1 MVSKKKELNYEL
13 NINGLVIPYTLVKSS
28 RRRTI
33 AVQIGTGGK
42 MTVRCPYF
50 VSKGM
55 VDGFLREKQNWIYKH
70 YTEAV
75 RKATEAGL
83 ADFDNSG
90 FGNSEFGNFGFGTGK
105 HNNGMGNSGTSENN
119 ANDTNFHSP
128 IPAKEDPAL
137 VNKHKKYAR
146 KIFEARV
153 AYFQQFTGGKYTS
166 ITIRDQKTR
175 WGSCSGR
182 GTLSFNWRL
191 ILAPPEILDYV
202 VVHEL
207 CHLTHMN
214 HSKEFWALVGSVIP
228 DYKMKRKWLKENGHT
243 LQL

>member
-1 MVSKKKELNYEL
+1 MAFKKKEQNYEF
-13 NINGLVIPYTLVKSS
+13 NINGTIIPYTLVKSS

-33 AVQIGTGGK
+33 SIQIGAGGK
-42 MTVRCPYF
+42 MTVRCPYYMG
-50 VSKGM
+50 KWI
-55 VDGFLREKQNWIYKH
+55 VDGFLREKQDWIYKN
-70 YTEAV
+70 YLVAV
-75 RKATEAGL
+75 QSTTI
-83 ADFDNSG
+83 DDNW
-90 FGNSEFGNFGFGTGK
+90 GNSDDY
-105 HNNGMGNSGTSENN
+105 
-119 ANDTNFHSP
+119 ANDNLHVPSRKP
-128 IPAKEDPAL
+128 EDPIL

-146 KIFEARV
+146 KIFEAKV
-153 AYFQQFTGGKYTS
+153 TYYQQFTGGNYTS

-214 HSKEFWALVGSVIP
+214 HSKEFWNLVGSVIP
-228 DYKMKRKWLKENGHT
+228 DYKVRRKWLKENGHT
-243 LQL
+243 LKL

>member
-1 MVSKKKELNYEL
+1 MVYEI
-13 NINGLVIPYTLVKSS
+13 NINGLTIPYTLIKSS
-28 RRRTI
+28 RRRSI
-33 AVQIGTGGK
+33 SIQIGTAGQ

-50 VSKGM
+50 ATGKM
-55 VDGFLREKQNWIYKH
+55 VERFLYEKQAWICKH
-70 YTEAV
+70 YTDMI
-75 RKATEAGL
+75 RKAEEAD
-83 ADFDNSG
+83 ADDLQ
-90 FGNSEFGNFGFGTGK
+90 
-105 HNNGMGNSGTSENN
+105 
-119 ANDTNFHSP
+119 SP
-128 IPAKEDPAL
+128 IRANEDPAL

-153 AYFQQFTGGKYTS
+153 AYFHQFTRGNFTS

-214 HSKEFWALVGSVIP
+214 HSREFWDLVGSVIP
-228 DYKMKRKWLKENGHT
+228 DYKVRRKWLKENGHT
-243 LQL
+243 LRL

>member
-13 NINGLVIPYTLVKSS
+13 NINGVVIPYTLVKSS
-28 RRRTI
+28 RRRTVSI
-33 AVQIGTGGK
+33 QIGAGGK
-42 MTVRCPYF
+42 MTVRCPYYTG
-50 VSKGM
+50 KWI
-55 VDGFLREKQNWIYKH
+55 VDSFLREKQDWIFKH

-75 RKATEAGL
+75 RKATDANKTFSGGTSFDGYGSDGFAFSDCGL
-83 ADFDNSG
+83 GNLDNRAL
-90 FGNSEFGNFGFGTGK
+90 
-105 HNNGMGNSGTSENN
+105 HIPSGTQ
-119 ANDTNFHSP
+119 
-128 IPAKEDPAL
+128 EDPVL

-146 KIFEARV
+146 KIFESRV
-153 AYFQQFTGGKYTS
+153 AYFQQFTGGEYTS

-214 HSKEFWALVGSVIP
+214 HSKEFWELVGKVLP
-228 DYKMKRKWLKENGHT
+228 DYKVRRKWLKENGHT
-243 LQL
+243 LRL

>member
-1 MVSKKKELNYEL
+1 MGSKKKETSYEL
-13 NINGLVIPYTLVKSS
+13 NINGTIIPYTLVKSS

-33 AVQIGTGGK
+33 AIQIGNSGK
-42 MTVRCPYF
+42 MTVRCPYYMG
-50 VSKGM
+50 KWI
-55 VDGFLREKQNWIYKH
+55 VDGVLREKQDWISKNYLESVQS
-70 YTEAV
+70 TSIDGSFNNSDDCTDDNLRV
-75 RKATEAGL
+75 PSRK
-83 ADFDNSG
+83 
-90 FGNSEFGNFGFGTGK
+90 
-105 HNNGMGNSGTSENN
+105 
-119 ANDTNFHSP
+119 P
-128 IPAKEDPAL
+128 EDPVL

-146 KIFEARV
+146 KIFTAKV
-153 AYFQQFTGGKYTS
+153 AYYHQFTGGNYTS

-214 HSKEFWALVGSVIP
+214 HSKEFWGKVESVIP
-228 DYKMKRKWLKENGHT
+228 DYKVRRKWLKENGHT
-243 LQL
+243 LKL

>member
-1 MVSKKKELNYEL
+1 MNYEFTV
-13 NINGLVIPYTLVKSS
+13 NGVVIPYTLVKSS
-28 RRRTI
+28 RRRSI
-33 AVQIGTGGK
+33 SIQIGICGK
-42 MTVRCPYF
+42 MTVRTPYF

-55 VDGFLREKQNWIYKH
+55 VEGFLREKQNWIYKH

-83 ADFDNSG
+83 AEL
-90 FGNSEFGNFGFGTGK
+90 GNSE
-105 HNNGMGNSGTSENN
+105 SN

-128 IPAKEDPAL
+128 ISAKEDPAL

-214 HSKEFWALVGSVIP
+214 HSKEFWELVGSVIP

-243 LQL
+243 LRL

>member
-1 MVSKKKELNYEL
+1 MNSKGNEKAYEL
-13 NINGLVIPYTLVKSS
+13 NINGVVIPYTLVKSS
-28 RRRTI
+28 RRRSI
-33 AVQIGTGGK
+33 SIQIGAGGK
-42 MTVRCPYF
+42 MTVRTPYF
-50 VSKGM
+50 VSKWM
-55 VDGFLREKQNWIYKH
+55 VDGFLREKQDWIYKH
-70 YTEAV
+70 YMEAV
-75 RKATEAGL
+75 KKITEAG
-83 ADFDNSG
+83 G
-90 FGNSEFGNFGFGTGK
+90 FGSRDYGDLDDGDLY
-105 HNNGMGNSGTSENN
+105 
-119 ANDTNFHSP
+119 AP
-128 IPAKEDPAL
+128 IQVNEDPAL

-153 AYFQQFTGGKYTS
+153 AYFQQFTGGNYTS

-214 HSKEFWALVGSVIP
+214 HSKEFWGLVGNVLP
-228 DYKMKRKWLKENGHT
+228 DYKVRRKWLKENGHT
-243 LQL
+243 LHL